1 MSIIKLTNK
10 KTGVVYVYESFSY
23 WDPQKKQPRNK
34 RKLIGKIDPETG
46 DIVPTGKRGR
56 PSKAAADP
64 QTGEAIPQSERE
76 ELQMLRQRVLH
87 LNKELAQK
95 DATIHDLNR
104 KNKTLESTVRR
115 FRELAESV
123 SGTMQNLLHEL

>member
-64 QTGEAIPQSERE
+64 QTGEAIPQSECE